1 MKGEFHME
9 LLRKEGSR
17 RVQATLTEEGYP
29 NKVVELS
36 DNAHTAQAAA
46 DSLGC
51 DVAQIA
57 KSIVFRLKE
66 SDSPLL
72 VIASGINRV
81 NEKKVAAAL
90 NQRVGKADADFV
102 REKTGFVIGDVSPIG
117 HVQPIQ
123 TILDED
129 LFQYK
134 TLWAT
139 AGHPKTVFELT
150 ATQLV
155 EMTGGQVMSI
165 T

>member
-1 MKGEFHME
+1 M
-9 LLRKEGSR
+9 
-17 RVQATLTEEGYP
+17 
-29 NKVVELS
+29 
-36 DNAHTAQAAA
+36 
-46 DSLGC
+46 
-51 DVAQIA
+51 
-57 KSIVFRLKE
+57 KE

-102 REKTGFVIGDVSPIG
+102 REKTGFVIGGVSPIG

-123 TILDED
+123 TIIDED

-134 TLWAT
+134 TLWAA

-155 EMTGGQVMSI
+155 ELTGGQVMSI

>member
-1 MKGEFHME
+1 ME
-9 LLRKEGSR
+9 SLRNEGSR
-17 RVQATLTEEGYP
+17 RVQAALIEGGYP

-81 NEKKVAAAL
+81 NEKKIAVAL
-90 NQRVGKADADFV
+90 DQRVGKADADFV
-102 REKTGFVIGDVSPIG
+102 RKKTGFVIGGVSPIG
-117 HVQPIQ
+117 HIQPVQ
-123 TILDED
+123 TIVDAD

-134 TLWAT
+134 TLWAA
-139 AGHPKTVFELT
+139 AGHPKAVFEVT
-150 ATQLV
+150 AEQLV
-155 EMTGGQVMSI
+155 AMTGGQVMSI